1 MNVGRN
7 DKCKAPNNM
16 NILDD
21 LKYRELIYQITD
33 EKGLEKKLANGQII
47 LYCGFDPSADSL
59 HLGNLLQ
66 ILILRR
72 FQLAGHKPIALV
84 GGATGLIGDPSGK
97 KEERQLNLE
106 EVVIEWGK
114 KIKKQL
120 EKFLDFDGD
129 NKAEI
134 VNNYDWLGKM
144 TALNY
149 LCDIGKNFSVNE
161 MLAKESVKTRLGIG
175 ISFTEF
181 NYMILQSIDFLE
193 LNKRFNCELQ
203 IGGSDQW
210 GNITAGVDLMRK
222 ISGKEVFGLTAP
234 LLTKADGSKF
244 GKTESGTI
252 WLDPEKTSPYEFYQF
267 FINADDK
274 DIVKLLK
281 VFTFLSREEIDSLA
295 KEVQNNPEQRTA
307 QKKLAEELTKLV
319 HGEKN
324 LEHIEKI
331 SQALFYGNIKEL
343 NETEIIETFKNVP
356 AYELKDKKEINLIDL
371 LVLVGVETSK
381 RQTREDLENGAIF
394 LNDEKITDL
403 EKKVTIKDCLHEKY
417 LIIRK
422 GKNKYF
428 VVKM

>member
-193 LNKRFNCELQ
+193 LNKQTTRRDKFISHPDEYYRQLAQVLPEDNL
-203 IGGSDQW
+203 
-210 GNITAGVDLMRK
+210 K
-222 ISGKEVFGLTAP
+222 IWSALHHGR
-234 LLTKADGSKF
+234 LLAS
-244 GKTESGTI
+244 
-252 WLDPEKTSPYEFYQF
+252 
-267 FINADDK
+267 A
-274 DIVKLLK
+274 
-281 VFTFLSREEIDSLA
+281 
-295 KEVQNNPEQRTA
+295 
-307 QKKLAEELTKLV
+307 
-319 HGEKN
+319 
-324 LEHIEKI
+324 
-331 SQALFYGNIKEL
+331 
-343 NETEIIETFKNVP
+343 
-356 AYELKDKKEINLIDL
+356 
-371 LVLVGVETSK
+371 
-381 RQTREDLENGAIF
+381 
-394 LNDEKITDL
+394 
-403 EKKVTIKDCLHEKY
+403 
-417 LIIRK
+417 LII
-422 GKNKYF
+422 YF
-428 VVKM
+428 AGRSFFV

>member
-1 MNVGRN
+1 
-7 DKCKAPNNM
+7 M

-21 LKYRELIYQITD
+21 LKYRGLIYQITD
-33 EKGLEKKLANGQII
+33 ENELEKKLANGQVV

-59 HLGNLLQ
+59 HVGNLLQ

-97 KEERQLNLE
+97 KEERKLNPE
-106 EVVIEWGK
+106 DIVKEWGK
-114 KIKKQL
+114 KTQKQL
-120 EKFLDFDGD
+120 EKFLDFFGK

-134 VNNYDWLGKM
+134 VNNYDWLAKM
-144 TALNY
+144 PVLDY
-149 LCDIGKNFSVNE
+149 LRDFGKNFPVNY
-161 MLAKESVKTRLGIG
+161 MLDKESVRARLEEG

-193 LNKRFNCELQ
+193 LNKRLNCELQ

-210 GNITAGVDLMRK
+210 GNITAGVDLVRK
-222 ISGKEVFGLTAP
+222 ISDKEVFGLTAP

-252 WLDPEKTSPYEFYQF
+252 WLDENKTSPYEFYQF
-267 FINADDK
+267 FVNTDDQ
-274 DIVKLLK
+274 DVVKMLK
-281 VFTFLSREEIDSLA
+281 ALTFLTKEEIDKLE
-295 KEVQNNPEQRTA
+295 KKMQNNPEKRET
-307 QKKLAEELTKLV
+307 QKTLAYEVTKLV
-319 HGEKN
+319 HGEEN
-324 LEHIEKI
+324 LARVRKI
-331 SQALFYGNIKEL
+331 SEALFYGKIKEL
-343 NETEIIETFKNVP
+343 NETEIAEAFKDAP
-356 AYELKDKKEINLIDL
+356 AYELENRKEISLIDL
-371 LVLVGVETSK
+371 LVLAGVELSK
-381 RQTREDLENGAIF
+381 RQAREDLENSAIY
-394 LNDEKITDL
+394 LNGEKIIDL
-403 EKKVTIKDCLHEKY
+403 EKMVGQNDCLHRKY